1 MHPLALAAATALGGE
16 LARAEPL
23 SGGEMEQVLAIAL
36 RDGRTAVVKS
46 GPAPH
51 IEAAM
56 LSAIAATGAPTPEV
70 LAVRDDLLVLA
81 RLPSGGTIST
91 AWPDLGAVLARLHA
105 GSGPEYGWPDSY
117 AFGPL
122 AIPNAPTGD
131 WPAFWAERRLLV
143 HVDRLPLD
151 LARRVEALA
160 ADLPNRLP
168 ALPRPVLLHGDLW
181 GGNVIV
187 NRRRVS
193 GLVDPA
199 AYHGHAEVD
208 LAMLSLFDG
217 PTGAFYDAY
226 GPREDGA
233 DARRPIYAL
242 WPGVVHVSLF
252 GEAYRPLVERLLRAA
267 GA

>member
-1 MHPLALAAATALGGE
+1 LGGE
-16 LARAEPL
+16 LASAEPL
-23 SGGEMEQVLAIAL
+23 SGGEMEQVLALSL

-46 GPAPH
+46 GPAPRV
-51 IEAAM
+51 EAAM
-56 LSAIAATGAPTPEV
+56 LRAIAATGAPTPEV
-70 LAVRDDLLVLA
+70 LAADDDLLVLS
-81 RLPSGGTIST
+81 RLPAGGTLAS

-105 GSGPEYGWPDSY
+105 GTGARYGWPDPY

-122 AIPNAPTGD
+122 AIPNAPVAD
-131 WPAFWAERRLLV
+131 WPSFWAERRLLV
-143 HVDRLPLD
+143 HVDRLPPD
-151 LARRVEALA
+151 LARRVASLA

-168 ALPRPVLLHGDLW
+168 ALPRPALLHGDLW
-181 GGNVIV
+181 GGNVV
-187 NRRRVS
+187 VDARRVS

-226 GPREDGA
+226 GPLEVGA

-242 WPGVVHVSLF
+242 WPGVVHVALF
-252 GEAYRPLVERLLRAA
+252 GESYRPLVERLLRAA